1 MTKRRYRLSFPV
13 WLLVLTA
20 TYSAAGNCFAQTVS
34 GPTMIVDG
42 VVRDSSGAVIRGAA
56 VHLES
61 GTFRA
66 ATKTDD
72 RGRFSFADVPQ
83 GSGKVMVTTNGFV
96 EVSKECGE
104 EGKSG
109 DGYRAVHR
117 DIGLE
122 PSRANEQVV
131 VTPARTEA
139 RLSD

>member
-61 GTFRA
+61 GAFRA

-83 GSGKVMVTTNGFV
+83 RSGTIIVTTDGF
-96 EVSKECGE
+96 
-104 EGKSG
+104 
-109 DGYRAVHR
+109 
-117 DIGLE
+117 I
-122 PSRANEQVV
+122 
-131 VTPARTEA
+131 EA
-139 RLSD
+139 RKAWGGEGDRKSVV